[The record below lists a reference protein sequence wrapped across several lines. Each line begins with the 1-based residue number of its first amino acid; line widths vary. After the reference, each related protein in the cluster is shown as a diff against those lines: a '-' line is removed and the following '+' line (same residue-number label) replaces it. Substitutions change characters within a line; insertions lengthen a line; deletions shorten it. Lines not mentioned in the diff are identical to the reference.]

1 MSNFTL
7 GVICAAPRD
16 ATSFYRVYGPLGSL
30 RNLMP
35 EMTLQL
41 MTEINWTSIKQVDAV
56 LMQRPYLSDHIK
68 MAEMIK
74 KNGKPLIL
82 DFDDDLTC
90 VPLDNPNFMTYQ
102 GIEKNVADLVA
113 MADKVIVSTEELK
126 NRFMV
131 GKTNKFWVIPNAL
144 DDIFLPLRLKHE
156 SKTSPTLC
164 WRGSETHLRD
174 VAEVSGGL
182 VNALQTFPNAKEW
195 VVEFWG
201 CCPYFI
207 PPALNGRIKNF
218 LFHGPTDIMD
228 YHADLVNS
236 QPRIA
241 IVPLS
246 DSKFNKAK
254 SHCAWLEFALAGAVV
269 IAPDWPE
276 WKHQGIINY
285 KNPALF
291 GDALS
296 QALAMSPKQ
305 CENMNERAWK
315 EIRAKYMLSD
325 VNKMRESLLKSIL

>member
-41 MTEINWTSIKQVDAV
+41 MTEINWTFIKQVDAV
-56 LMQRPYLSDHIK
+56 LMQRPYLGDHIK

-74 KNGKPLIL
+74 KNGKPLII

-144 DDIFLPLRLKHE
+144 DDIFLPLRLKHG

-182 VNALQTFPNAKEW
+182 VNALQTFPNSKEW

-218 LFHGPTDIMD
+218 LFHLD
-228 YHADLVNS
+228 AS
-236 QPRIA
+236 
-241 IVPLS
+241 
-246 DSKFNKAK
+246 
-254 SHCAWLEFALAGAVV
+254 
-269 IAPDWPE
+269 
-276 WKHQGIINY
+276 
-285 KNPALF
+285 PACY
-291 GDALS
+291 GNV
-296 QALAMSPKQ
+296 
-305 CENMNERAWK
+305 CT
-315 EIRAKYMLSD
+315 
-325 VNKMRESLLKSIL
+325 